1 MVGGPHYRPRMTE
14 TAQLARTRAAYD
26 TVAVDYEALLR
37 DALAASPDDR
47 AVLGLFAERVRDAG
61 GGPVGD
67 LGCGPGR
74 ITAHLHD
81 LGLDV
86 FGLDLSPGMVEVA
99 RRTHPH
105 LRFEVGS
112 LRGLPVA
119 DDALAG
125 AAAWYSV
132 IHTPPDHLPVV
143 LGELVRVVRPGGWL
157 VLAFQEGDGERRRI
171 QGYGHD
177 VDLEAWRH
185 SPAYVESR
193 LAAAGAHVRVRI
205 VREPEGV
212 EKTRQAYLLAT
223 VAST

>member
-1 MVGGPHYRPRMTE
+1 MTD
-14 TAQLARTRAAYD
+14 AALLARTRTAYD
-26 TVAVDYEALLR
+26 TVAVAYEALLR

-47 AVLGLFAERVRDAG
+47 AVLALFAERVRLSG

-74 ITAHLHD
+74 ITGHLHA

-86 FGLDLSPGMVEVA
+86 FGVDLSPVMVAVA
-99 RRTHPH
+99 RRAHPR
-105 LRFEVGS
+105 LPFEVGS
-112 LRGLPVA
+112 LLALPVR

-132 IHTPPDHLPVV
+132 IHTPPDGLPDVV
-143 LGELVRVVRPGGWL
+143 GELVRVVRPGGWL
-157 VLAFQEGDGERRRI
+157 ALAFQEGNGEKRQI
-171 QGYGHD
+171 AGYGHD

-185 SPAYVESR
+185 SPSYVESL
-193 LAAAGAHVRVRI
+193 LAAAGAPVQVRI
-205 VREPEGV
+205 VREPQGV

>member
-1 MVGGPHYRPRMTE
+1 MTD
-14 TAQLARTRAAYD
+14 TALLARTRTAYD
-26 TVAVDYEALLR
+26 TVAVDYETLLR
-37 DALAASPDDR
+37 DALGASPDDR
-47 AVLGLFAERVRDAG
+47 AVLGLFAERVREAG
-61 GGPVGD
+61 GGAVGD

-74 ITAHLHD
+74 VTAHLHD

-105 LRFEVGS
+105 LRFQVGS
-112 LRGLPVA
+112 LLDLPVA
-119 DDALAG
+119 DDALTG
-125 AAAWYSV
+125 ALAWYSV
-132 IHTPPDHLPVV
+132 IHTPPDRLPDV

-157 VLAFQEGDGERRRI
+157 VLAFQEGDGERRHI

-185 SPAYVESR
+185 SPSYVESL
-193 LAAAGAHVRVRI
+193 LAAAGAQVRVRV

-212 EKTRQAYLLAT
+212 ERTRQAYLLAT
-223 VAST
+223 VATT